1 MSAQRITIILL
12 FNLTLWLGVGWWSAQ
27 QPAAPVVPV
36 FTWQNRWPDF
46 KVWPASST
54 IVWSPEQGV
63 LISQNSHQL
72 RSIASLSK
80 MVTAL
85 VVLGEKPDW
94 QAYYTLKN
102 EDQRYGNIVYIYPGE
117 TVTIR
122 DLWHASLLASDNTA
136 TQALVRAVNLTDDQ
150 YRQKVVALADSLNIT
165 DLKIEEPTGLNPKN
179 QASAEAVAK
188 IAQAALSRPEVRQA
202 ALLENYTITT
212 KAGRSQLVTN
222 TDGFVRGA
230 VALPKGWQIDG
241 GKTGYIDEA
250 GYCFAAL
257 WKNKAG
263 QQLVSVVLGAPA
275 KADRFTVTKS
285 LLDYAGQK
293 YY

>member
-1 MSAQRITIILL
+1 MSAQRSTIILL

-27 QPAAPVVPV
+27 QPTAPVVPV
-36 FTWQNRWPDF
+36 FVWQNRWVDF

-54 IVWSPEQGV
+54 IVWSSEQGV
-63 LISQNSHQL
+63 LIGQDSREM

-85 VVLGEKPDW
+85 VVLAEKPDW
-94 QAYYTLKN
+94 SASYVLKN
-102 EDQRYGNIVYIYPGE
+102 EDQRYGSITYIYLGE
-117 TVTIR
+117 TVTVR

-136 TQALVRAVNLTDDQ
+136 TQALVQAVGLSAEQ
-150 YRQKVVALADSLNIT
+150 YRQKVIVLVEQLGIKDIN
-165 DLKIEEPTGLNPKN
+165 IEEPTGLDPKN
-179 QASAEAVAK
+179 QASAQAVAQ
-188 IAQAALSRPEVRQA
+188 IVQAALSHSEIRQA
-202 ALLENYTITT
+202 TLLEKYEIIT

-230 VALPKGWQIDG
+230 AALPAGWQIAG

-257 WKNKAG
+257 WKDQAG
-263 QQLVSVVLGAPA
+263 QQLVSVVLGAPT
-275 KADRFTVTKS
+275 KEDRFTITKS
-285 LLDYAGQK
+285 LVEYASQK
-293 YY
+293 Y

>member
-1 MSAQRITIILL
+1 MSVQRITIILL

-27 QPAAPVVPV
+27 QPTAPVVPV
-36 FTWQNRWPDF
+36 FVWQNLWADF

-63 LISQNSHQL
+63 LIGQDSREM

-80 MVTAL
+80 LVTAL

-94 QAYYTLKN
+94 QVSYVLKN
-102 EDQRYGNIVYIYPGE
+102 EDQRYGSIIYIYPGE

-136 TQALVRAVNLTDDQ
+136 TQALVRAVGLSAEQ
-150 YRQKVVALADSLNIT
+150 YRQKVIVLVEQLGIKDIN
-165 DLKIEEPTGLNPKN
+165 IEEPTGLDPKN
-179 QASAEAVAK
+179 QASAQAVAQ
-188 IAQAALSRPEVRQA
+188 IVQAALSHSEIRQA
-202 ALLENYTITT
+202 TLLEKYEIIT

-230 VALPKGWQIDG
+230 AALPTGWQIAG

-257 WKNKAG
+257 WKDQAG
-263 QQLVSVVLGAPA
+263 QQLVSVVLGAPT
-275 KADRFTVTKS
+275 KEDRFTITKS
-285 LLDYAGQK
+285 LVEYASQK
-293 YY
+293 Y

>member
-1 MSAQRITIILL
+1 MSVQRITIILL

-27 QPAAPVVPV
+27 QPTAPVVPV
-36 FTWQNRWPDF
+36 FVWQNLWADF

-63 LISQNSHQL
+63 LIGQDSREM

-80 MVTAL
+80 LVTAL

-94 QAYYTLKN
+94 QVSYVLKN
-102 EDQRYGNIVYIYPGE
+102 EDQRYGSIIYIYPGE

-136 TQALVRAVNLTDDQ
+136 TQALVRAVGLSAEQ
-150 YRQKVVALADSLNIT
+150 YRQKVIVLVEQLGIKDIN
-165 DLKIEEPTGLNPKN
+165 IEEPTGLDPKN
-179 QASAEAVAK
+179 QASAQAVAQ
-188 IAQAALSRPEVRQA
+188 IVQAALSHSEIRETT
-202 ALLENYTITT
+202 LLEKYEIIT

-230 VALPKGWQIDG
+230 AALPTGWQIAG

-257 WKNKAG
+257 WKDQAG
-263 QQLVSVVLGAPA
+263 QQLVSVVLGAPT
-275 KADRFTVTKS
+275 KEDRFTITKS
-285 LLDYAGQK
+285 LIDYASQK
-293 YY
+293 Y